1 MAVTIEWAS
10 NADTGRIAAATDGS
24 EATSKADRKKAMR
37 DTRGVRG
44 RFLNSTEEEE
54 GAIQEYIDGHG
65 VLPALAR
72 EIPATI
78 RPVQRVC
85 LLLGARFHER
95 SKPEVTALILI
106 KNPLWTG
113 V

>member
-1 MAVTIEWAS
+1 MGA
-10 NADTGRIAAATDGS
+10 RR
-24 EATSKADRKKAMR
+24 KADRKKAMR

-54 GAIQEYIDGHG
+54 EAIQGFVDDGG
-65 VLPALAR
+65 LPAPAR
-72 EIPATI
+72 ELPATI